1 MQRKPGSG
9 GRQKR
14 VSGGGS
20 VFKRGSG
27 LGTGPVG
34 SGGGFGGSSGSSG
47 DRDANRGGGSMGLIA
62 LLIAYLLGRGGSGG
76 NGKRKGGCLSRII
89 LLIVILA
96 VGYMVVRCVAGGM
109 SGMSGI
115 GGDYGYG
122 DNGIKLVEAEP
133 TPTPKPQLAQTQ
145 AVAADTSVSNLA
157 REKRTKIRG
166 GGEDV
171 YTVMVYMCG
180 TDLESNYGMATS
192 DINEMLHA
200 DLSDKVNIIVET
212 GGADKWQNTVISS
225 KVNQIYQIKNDGI
238 LRLEADFGKK
248 AMTKASTLTEFI
260 QYCEANFPADRYA
273 LILWD
278 HGGGSNTGYG
288 YDQKF
293 PNSSMTLDVF
303 NKALEDAGC
312 TFDFIGFD
320 ACLMATLETA
330 MVAEQYSDYFIASEE
345 TEPGCGWYYTNW
357 LTQLSR
363 NTSMDTVSIGKTII
377 DDYTAA
383 CRQQSPSNQTTL
395 SLVDLAEL
403 SGTVPEAFNKFASST
418 IELIDSDSYSVVSNA
433 RSRAKEFSSG
443 INQIDLINF
452 ADNMGTPEAKAL
464 AEALR
469 G

>member
-1 MQRKPGSG
+1 MQRTPGSG

-14 VSGGGS
+14 ISGSGS
-20 VFKRGSG
+20 VFRRGSG

-47 DRDANRGGGSMGLIA
+47 DRDGRGGGSMGLIA

-89 LLIVILA
+89 LLLVILA
-96 VGYMVVRCVAGGM
+96 LGYMVVQCVAGDMDGT
-109 SGMSGI
+109 
-115 GGDYGYG
+115 GGYDGSS
-122 DNGIKLVEAEP
+122 DIQLIEAEP

-145 AVAADTSVSNLA
+145 AVAADTTVSNLA
-157 REKRTKIRG
+157 REKRTQIRG
-166 GGEDV
+166 GGQDV

-225 KVNQIYQIKNDGI
+225 KVNQIYQVKNEGI

-248 AMTKASTLTEFI
+248 AMTKAETLTEFI
-260 QYCEANFPADRYA
+260 QYCETNFPADRYA
-273 LILWD
+273 LIMWD

-293 PNSSMTLDVF
+293 PNGSMTLDVF
-303 NKALEDAGC
+303 NKALKDAGC

-357 LTQLSR
+357 LTQLSK
-363 NTSMDTVSIGKTII
+363 NTSMDTVSIGKT
-377 DDYTAA
+377 
-383 CRQQSPSNQTTL
+383 
-395 SLVDLAEL
+395 
-403 SGTVPEAFNKFASST
+403 
-418 IELIDSDSYSVVSNA
+418 
-433 RSRAKEFSSG
+433 
-443 INQIDLINF
+443 
-452 ADNMGTPEAKAL
+452 
-464 AEALR
+464 
-469 G
+469 

>member
-14 VSGGGS
+14 VSGSGS

-96 VGYMVVRCVAGGM
+96 VGYMVVQCVAG
-109 SGMSGI
+109 GMSGI

-122 DNGIKLVEAEP
+122 DNGIQLVEAEP

-248 AMTKASTLTEFI
+248 AMTKASTLT
-260 QYCEANFPADRYA
+260 
-273 LILWD
+273 
-278 HGGGSNTGYG
+278 
-288 YDQKF
+288 
-293 PNSSMTLDVF
+293 
-303 NKALEDAGC
+303 
-312 TFDFIGFD
+312 
-320 ACLMATLETA
+320 
-330 MVAEQYSDYFIASEE
+330 
-345 TEPGCGWYYTNW
+345 
-357 LTQLSR
+357 
-363 NTSMDTVSIGKTII
+363 
-377 DDYTAA
+377 
-383 CRQQSPSNQTTL
+383 
-395 SLVDLAEL
+395 
-403 SGTVPEAFNKFASST
+403 
-418 IELIDSDSYSVVSNA
+418 
-433 RSRAKEFSSG
+433 
-443 INQIDLINF
+443 
-452 ADNMGTPEAKAL
+452 
-464 AEALR
+464 
-469 G
+469 